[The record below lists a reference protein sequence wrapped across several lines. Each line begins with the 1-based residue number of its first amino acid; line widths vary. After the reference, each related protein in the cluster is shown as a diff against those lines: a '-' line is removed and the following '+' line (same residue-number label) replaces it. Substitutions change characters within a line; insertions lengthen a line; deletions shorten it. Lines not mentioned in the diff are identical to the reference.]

1 MCAVDPNAP
10 TDEENE
16 LTAIS
21 KYRYMSFR
29 ESLTS
34 TVNLGFRIEGIK
46 VSDVSFISITHMSIF
61 LFSSTILF
69 YIFYINLYISLS
81 KSTEGVSK
89 DFKTLRD
96 KDKIIECILEFSRF
110 DRNIL
115 VSLKL
120 LNTYAFF
127 LELLFRIST
136 SVGYKI
142 SLLG

>member
-46 VSDVSFISITHMSIF
+46 VSDVSFLLYNPMSSSSFPFRQYYSII
-61 LFSSTILF
+61 
-69 YIFYINLYISLS
+69 
-81 KSTEGVSK
+81 
-89 DFKTLRD
+89 
-96 KDKIIECILEFSRF
+96 
-110 DRNIL
+110 
-115 VSLKL
+115 
-120 LNTYAFF
+120 
-127 LELLFRIST
+127 
-136 SVGYKI
+136 
-142 SLLG
+142 

>member
-1 MCAVDPNAP
+1 MCVVDSNAP

-16 LTAIS
+16 LTAVS

-46 VSDVSFISITHMSIF
+46 VSDVSFHTSNVVLLYF
-61 LFSSTILF
+61 LLLPILF
-69 YIFYINLYISLS
+69 CLNLIFCLWIYIVFYRS
-81 KSTEGVSK
+81 KNTEGVSK

-96 KDKIIECILEFSRF
+96 RDQIIDCILHFCRF

-115 VSLKL
+115 VSLRL
-120 LNTYAFF
+120 LNSYGFI
-127 LELLFRIST
+127 LRT
-136 SVGYKI
+136 S
-142 SLLG
+142 L